1 MRRRTTASALAVVA
15 LCAGPS
21 PGQPPAK
28 KAPADPTDALIQKAL
43 ANDPDVQVARAKL
56 ALAEAE
62 VAKARQAAVTRV
74 LMLRDTVEQQRQAVA
89 RMSEVLALK
98 ERAVQ
103 AGGGAREDLLG
114 LQEKVAVARAALERA
129 ETELRLLTGDGP
141 KAATTPNPTAAFL
154 EKLMTAEQGAADE
167 EARAKVIRLFAG
179 VLDQA
184 RLVQGSIPD
193 RIRAALDK
201 KVRLG
206 GKGGPGI
213 TLDAAMDVFKKEAGL
228 DVPIRPTPSPMP
240 RIIPGDEE
248 LPIGAWFQ
256 MFQDIGGQGEGFAF
270 YVREYG
276 LLVANRQTAP
286 PDAMTL
292 TEFWRTRPVLAQ
304 QGPGPKLPAGKRHE
318 LAHDKLPDTI
328 KAKVGD
334 TIVIPLPIKLADLE
348 SAKSR
353 ALNGQIDT
361 DVEETAGGGVAVV
374 IRARAGRAGKDRVS
388 WDVTDATGRRFTE
401 RGREVEFE

>member
-1 MRRRTTASALAVVA
+1 MRRRTTASALAAVVV
-15 LCAGPS
+15 CAGLT

-74 LMLRDTVEQQRQAVA
+74 ITLRDTVEQQRQAVV
-89 RMSEVLALK
+89 RMSEVLTLKEHALK
-98 ERAVQ
+98 V
-103 AGGGAREDLLG
+103 GGGSREELITV
-114 LQEKVAVARAALERA
+114 QEKVATARSALERA
-129 ETELRLLTGDGP
+129 ETELRLLIGDGP
-141 KAATTPNPTAAFL
+141 KAAAPRASSDDIAAEIAGLLAQSYPNAAAEALALLNQRVGAKGTTGP
-154 EKLMTAEQGAADE
+154 
-167 EARAKVIRLFAG
+167 
-179 VLDQA
+179 
-184 RLVQGSIPD
+184 IPD

-206 GKGGPGI
+206 GKGDRI
-213 TLDAAMDVFKKEAGL
+213 SLDAAMEVFKKEAGL

-240 RIIPGDEE
+240 RIVLDGEE

-256 MFQDIGGQGEGFAF
+256 MFQDHGGHAGITF
-270 YVREYG
+270 YVRDYG

-334 TIVIPLPIKLADLE
+334 TIVIPLPIKVADLE